1 MLVNIAGFM
10 YPVDFMII
18 ERDDMNMPIILGAPF
33 LATARAQID
42 FESSTIRIK
51 KGKKTIN
58 FPTIPR
64 YIREVAL
71 RKKMEAYP
79 SILRGNV
86 REKILAW
93 EARIKNY
100 KENEI
105 GEGKDEKENFVG
117 VDELANN
124 SVKFAKGDLVLLRH
138 SEIKA
143 PSDEPSP

>member
-1 MLVNIAGFM
+1 MLVNVAGFM

-18 ERDDMNMPIILGAPF
+18 EREDTNMPIILGAPF
-33 LATARAQID
+33 LATTRAQID
-42 FESSTIRIK
+42 YESNTIQIK

-64 YIREVAL
+64 PVRDVAL
-71 RKKMEAYP
+71 QKKMEENP

-105 GEGKDEKENFVG
+105 GECNGENENSIEIDE
-117 VDELANN
+117 
-124 SVKFAKGDLVLLRH
+124 
-138 SEIKA
+138 
-143 PSDEPSP
+143 